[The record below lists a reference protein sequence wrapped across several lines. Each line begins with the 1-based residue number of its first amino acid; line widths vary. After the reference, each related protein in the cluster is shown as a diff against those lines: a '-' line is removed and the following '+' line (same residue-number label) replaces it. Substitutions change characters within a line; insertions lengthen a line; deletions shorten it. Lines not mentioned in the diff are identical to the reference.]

1 MKPADFESFR
11 QLFDEDCVRVLL
23 KKGNDY
29 AAGGDRLANF
39 KRLSE
44 RLGLSPIQVWGVYFI
59 KHVDAILEFAKAG
72 KVESEPIRE
81 RFVDA
86 RNYLDLGL
94 ALVED
99 K

>member
-1 MKPADFESFR
+1 MKSADFETFR

-29 AAGGDRLANF
+29 AADDDRLANF
-39 KRLSE
+39 KRLAE
-44 RLGLSPIQVWGVYFI
+44 RLGLSPIQIWGVCFV
-59 KHVDAILEFAKAG
+59 KRVDAILEFAKSG
-72 KVESEPIRE
+72 KIESEPIRE

-86 RNYLDLGL
+86 HNYLDLGL
-94 ALVED
+94 ALVEE